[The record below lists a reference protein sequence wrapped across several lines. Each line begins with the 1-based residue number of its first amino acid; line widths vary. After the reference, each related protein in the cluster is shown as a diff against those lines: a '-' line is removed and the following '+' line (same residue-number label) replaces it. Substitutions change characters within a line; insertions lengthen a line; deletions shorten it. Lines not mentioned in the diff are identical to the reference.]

1 VRLAPTPAVVN
12 RAVPLCA
19 GRARRTLAAMLLYR
33 ILFGI
38 DALVALVFVWFFL
51 EGLGDGTVSA
61 ANGLLWFGTL
71 AGLAAVLGGGI
82 ALRRAGHAGWAKL
95 LLLLPALPALGF
107 AIFLLLFILS
117 GARWQ

>member
-1 VRLAPTPAVVN
+1 ML
-12 RAVPLCA
+12 LH
-19 GRARRTLAAMLLYR
+19 RTLFA
-33 ILFGI
+33 F
-38 DALVALVFVWFFL
+38 DALVALVFLWFFL

-61 ANGLLWFGTL
+61 ANGLLWFAIL

-82 ALRRAGHAGWAKL
+82 ALRRAGHPGWAKL

-107 AIFLLLFILS
+107 AIMMLLFVLS